1 MPKKKEEEPMNV
13 PISYLPVLEEPKKKT
28 GVSIAPIQYSK
39 LTDLELERV
48 IRYELKKNPHLI
60 KRHGRILNVKYD
72 VVEKNVHGPKIVNK
86 KHVSK
91 LRVEDEWYEQR
102 RPNVFTYSPDDK
114 KVRAKLPEFTFK
126 KARKERTPSPNF

>member
-1 MPKKKEEEPMNV
+1 MPSKPDERELLYPNIDAVKSNLHGNKTVIKKPLELPKKKEEEPVNV

-72 VVEKNVHGPKIVNK
+72 VVEKNIHGPKIVNK

-91 LRVEDEWYEQR
+91 LRVEDEWYE
-102 RPNVFTYSPDDK
+102 
-114 KVRAKLPEFTFK
+114 
-126 KARKERTPSPNF
+126 